1 MKNQGNDPKMIEED
15 ALVLIVD
22 DDTDVCNVL
31 GQMISRL
38 GIRVETTS
46 NPLEVLDLV
55 RNTFFTLILLDIR
68 MPEKS
73 GMELLPEIVE
83 VSPDTKIII
92 ISEFGDKESAIRSLR
107 LGTFDFLEK
116 PFDYKLISHSIERA
130 LQTQKV
136 QLAYRDEKMK
146 LQDANRQLAET
157 NNALSTLARNIERT
171 RKDTEATVE
180 RKIRVSILPII
191 EGLQQSKDLSQ
202 NDQRELKLL
211 QDLMADLTSTLND
224 QQALCTPLSPTE
236 FRIAVL
242 IGEGLTTNEI
252 ARHMY
257 ISPETVKSHR
267 KNIRK
272 KLNLSNTHHNLRAHL
287 QAALDR

>member
-1 MKNQGNDPKMIEED
+1 MREED
-15 ALVLIVD
+15 ARVLVVD

-55 RNTFFTLILLDIR
+55 RNAFFNVILLDIK

-73 GMELLPEIVE
+73 GMDLLSEIAE
-83 VSPDTKIII
+83 ISPDTKTII
-92 ISEFGDKESAIRSLR
+92 ISGFGDKDSAISALR
-107 LGTFDFLEK
+107 LGAFDFLEK
-116 PFDYKLISHSIERA
+116 PFGYKLISHSIERA

-146 LQDANRQLAET
+146 LQDANRQLVET

-191 EGLQQSKDLSQ
+191 EGLQQSKGLSQ

-242 IGEGLTTNEI
+242 IGEGLTTNKI
-252 ARHMY
+252 ARHMH

-272 KLNLSNTHHNLRAHL
+272 KLNLSNTRHRLRAHI
-287 QAALDR
+287 QAALGR

>member
-1 MKNQGNDPKMIEED
+1 MKNQGNDSKMREED
-15 ALVLIVD
+15 ARVLVVD

-55 RNTFFTLILLDIR
+55 RNAFFNVILLDIK

-73 GMELLPEIVE
+73 GMDLLSEIAE
-83 VSPDTKIII
+83 ISPDTKTII
-92 ISEFGDKESAIRSLR
+92 ISGFGDKDSAISALR
-107 LGTFDFLEK
+107 LGAFDFLEK
-116 PFDYKLISHSIERA
+116 PFGYKLISHSIERA

-146 LQDANRQLAET
+146 LQDANRQLVET

-191 EGLQQSKDLSQ
+191 EGLQQSKALSQ

-224 QQALCTPLSPTE
+224 QQALCIPLSPTE

-252 ARHMY
+252 ARHMH

-272 KLNLSNTHHNLRAHL
+272 KLNLSNTHHRLRAHI